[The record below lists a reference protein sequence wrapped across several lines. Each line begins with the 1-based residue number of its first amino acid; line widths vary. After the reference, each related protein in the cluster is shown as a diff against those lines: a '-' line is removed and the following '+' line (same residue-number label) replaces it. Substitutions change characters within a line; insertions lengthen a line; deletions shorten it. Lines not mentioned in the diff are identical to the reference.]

1 MIKVL
6 IVEDDPMVAS
16 INTRF
21 VERVEGFTLTAVAAS
36 ITDAKQA
43 MLEQHPDLILLDL
56 FLPREN
62 GMDFLKWIRL
72 KGLSADVILIT
83 ADKTSTMIQEA
94 LRYGAIDYLIK
105 PFTFDRLR
113 EALNRYRQ
121 LRLNMAQK
129 QTITQEELDQM
140 LLATPADPEENEME
154 KGINKYTYRLI
165 CKVLNQPGNQYYS
178 AEEISEL
185 SGVATVTVRRYLN
198 FMERDAQI
206 EKLVEYGKVGR
217 PQHKYRITPT
227 SERSNPSDH

>member
-16 INTRF
+16 INRRF
-21 VERVEGFTLTAVAAS
+21 LERVEGFVLTAVVAS
-36 ITDAKQA
+36 IADAKQA
-43 MLEQHPDLILLDL
+43 MMEQHPDLILLDL

-62 GMDFLKWIRL
+62 GMDFLKWIRAE
-72 KGLSADVILIT
+72 GLSADVILIT

-121 LRLNMAQK
+121 RRLDMAQK
-129 QTITQEELDQM
+129 LTVTQEELDKM
-140 LLATPADPEENEME
+140 LLAAQADPEDSDME

-165 CKVLNQPGNQYYS
+165 WKVLDQPGNQYYS

-206 EKLVEYGKVGR
+206 EKMVEYGKVGR
-217 PQHKYRITPT
+217 PQHKYRIAPT
-227 SERSNPSDH
+227 FPRSKPIDN

>member
-21 VERVEGFTLTAVAAS
+21 LERVEGFVLTAVVAS
-36 ITDAKQA
+36 IADAKQ
-43 MLEQHPDLILLDL
+43 MMMEQHPDLILLDL

-62 GMDFLKWIRL
+62 GMDFLKWIRAE
-72 KGLSADVILIT
+72 GLSADVILIT
-83 ADKTSTMIQEA
+83 ADKTSTMIQGA

-121 LRLNMAQK
+121 RRLNMAQK
-129 QTITQEELDQM
+129 QTVTQQELDQM
-140 LLATPADPEENEME
+140 LLAAQADPEDSDME

-198 FMERDAQI
+198 FMERGAQI

-217 PQHKYRITPT
+217 PQHKYRIIST
-227 SERSNPSDH
+227 SHPSDSTVF

>member
-16 INTRF
+16 INIRF
-21 VERVEGFTLTAVAAS
+21 LERVEGFVLSSAVAS
-36 ITDAKQA
+36 IAEAKRVMTD
-43 MLEQHPDLILLDL
+43 QHPDLILLDL

-62 GMDFLKWIRL
+62 GMDFLKWIRAE
-72 KGLSADVILIT
+72 GLSADVILIT
-83 ADKTSTMIQEA
+83 ADKTSSMIQEA

-121 LRLNMAQK
+121 RKLEIALK
-129 QTITQEELDQM
+129 PTITQDELDHM
-140 LLATPADPEENEME
+140 LLSAQVEPEDNEME

-165 CKVLNQPGNQYYS
+165 WKVLEQQGDQYYS

-206 EKLVEYGKVGR
+206 EKFVEYGKIGR
-217 PQHKYRITPT
+217 PQHKYRIA
-227 SERSNPSDH
+227 SDSSLSDSTNL